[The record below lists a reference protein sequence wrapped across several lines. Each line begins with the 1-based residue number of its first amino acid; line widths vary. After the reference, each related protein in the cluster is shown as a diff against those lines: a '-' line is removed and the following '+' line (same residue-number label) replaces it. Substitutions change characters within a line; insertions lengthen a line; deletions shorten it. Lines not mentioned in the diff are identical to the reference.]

1 MMRRLLLIAALTWLA
16 PAGANVFQHPVDA
29 PTLARVLA
37 PATAA
42 LKDAQSLR
50 GRYRQTKQLAELPRP
65 LVAEGDFLFARS
77 LGIAWRTITP
87 FPAELLI
94 TPDALVQRNGGEEQ
108 RIDAATQPAVRAI
121 AQVFF
126 AVFTLDFETLTTVFK
141 PYAEAQANGQWVLGL
156 RPLQPLGAIEEIE
169 ISGSTLV
176 AQVVLRERGGD
187 LTRIE
192 LHDAAAAN
200 AALSEADRAR
210 FAPQP

>member
-1 MMRRLLLIAALTWLA
+1 MMRRLLLILALAWLA
-16 PAGANVFQHPVDA
+16 PASANVFEHPVDA

-37 PATAA
+37 PATTA

-65 LVAEGDFLFARS
+65 LIAEGDFLFARN
-77 LGIAWRTITP
+77 LGIVWRTVTP

-94 TPDALVQRNGGEEQ
+94 TPDALVQRNGGQEQ

-141 PYAEAQANGQWVLGL
+141 PYAEAQANGQWTLGL

-169 ISGSTLV
+169 ISGGTLV
-176 AQVVLRERGGD
+176 AQIVLRERGGD
-187 LTRIE
+187 RTRIE
-192 LHDAAAAN
+192 LYEAAASNTGLADT
-200 AALSEADRAR
+200 DRAR
-210 FAPQP
+210 FTPQR